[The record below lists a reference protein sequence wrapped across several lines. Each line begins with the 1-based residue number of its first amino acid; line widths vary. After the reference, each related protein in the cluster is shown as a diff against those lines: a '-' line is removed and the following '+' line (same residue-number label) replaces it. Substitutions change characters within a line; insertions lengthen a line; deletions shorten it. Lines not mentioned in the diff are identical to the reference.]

1 MAGIK
6 YLNELGENL
15 QKIMKRLLANQ
26 TLMKYLYYTDK
37 DPLENPDLSNDE
49 IRHNIYEKLI
59 KVVPKMDPSVD
70 ARSMIA
76 LKVVRGDK
84 NSENQEFKD
93 FVIGIEVFVPLT
105 QWILKSDNL
114 RPFLIMGEI
123 QKSLEGKTI
132 NGLGKIEGGDFQL
145 NFVTEEICAHEMIF
159 YITAYD

>member
-15 QKIMKRLLANQ
+15 QKIIKRLMANQ

-37 DPLENPDLSNDE
+37 DPLDNPDLTEDE
-49 IRHNIYEKLI
+49 IRHKVYQKLI
-59 KVVPKMDPSVD
+59 KIVPKLDNEEKANSV
-70 ARSMIA
+70 IA
-76 LKVVRGDK
+76 LKVINGVK
-84 NSENQEFKD
+84 NPENQEFKNLSL
-93 FVIGIEVFVPLT
+93 GIEVFVPLS

-132 NGLGKIEGGDFQL
+132 NGLGRIEGGDFQS
-145 NFVTEEICAHEMIF
+145 NFNTEEISAFEMFFDIV
-159 YITAYD
+159 TYD

>member
-145 NFVTEEICAHEMIF
+145 NFVTEEISAHEMIF